1 MINCYGK
8 VLKYTN
14 NLPQANNIVDNIQNH
29 CKHQG
34 PIYIVYRSLLAPAA
48 DTGFP
53 DMNYEELSRDGM
65 KCQNKYLFE
74 SQKKLDVQLL

>member
-1 MINCYGK
+1 MGRYLHTQI
-8 VLKYTN
+8 
-14 NLPQANNIVDNIQNH
+14 
-29 CKHQG
+29 
-34 PIYIVYRSLLAPAA
+34 IYLRRTTLLTIYKIIASTRDLYIYKVYRSLLAPAA